1 MLSSAPAN
9 AVATALWKPALIV
22 SLLFQSRGLNSRLTR
37 MSIPTLNT
45 PCVAINRWFGRT
57 LLSPVPHSR
66 PLCICTLS
74 VKKVGI
80 TAKRRCSYSCCWSH
94 REEIAAVAAAW
105 LVDCPLTRS
114 SLTQLSSLK
123 TSSYLLLLQQ
133 LAQSLQ
139 ALLLRWYTVTIA
151 GDSYAMLANWLSLGS
166 AISSGYP
173 HAL

>member
-57 LLSPVPHSR
+57 RLSPVPHSR

-74 VKKVGI
+74 VKKIGI
-80 TAKRRCSYSCCWSH
+80 TAKRRCSYSCCCWSH

-105 LVDCPLTRS
+105 LVDDPLAGRLPANS
-114 SLTQLSSLK
+114 VVVDAVVVVVDVLVLVVV
-123 TSSYLLLLQQ
+123 
-133 LAQSLQ
+133 A
-139 ALLLRWYTVTIA
+139 TVSAVIA
-151 GDSYAMLANWLSLGS
+151 GAAATMVHSD
-166 AISSGYP
+166 
-173 HAL
+173 HCR